1 MGKSKFWQIYKKK
14 QSNQIDWIIFFSFKS
29 ESRFYGIPHLV

>member
-14 QSNQIDWIIFFSFKS
+14 QSNQIDWIIFF
-29 ESRFYGIPHLV
+29 LVLNLRADFMEFLI